1 VIATDLTNPDFAR
14 LAQAYGAL
22 GMRVERTE
30 EFAPALECALSTNG
44 PALIELMLEPEA
56 ISTRETLKGGSMPY
70 SLA

>member
-30 EFAPALECALSTNG
+30 EFAPSLERALSADG

-56 ISTRETLKGGSMPY
+56 ISTRETLK
-70 SLA
+70 